1 MKKVACD
8 IGALPICHR
17 QLFIFLMLRRNI
29 KILLSAKSS
38 YIIIMIGPSSDFGSQ
53 PYFGY
58 L

>member
-29 KILLSAKSS
+29 KTMFPDFSL
-38 YIIIMIGPSSDFGSQ
+38 PSTA
-53 PYFGY
+53 